1 MTPSQ
6 QVVEDALTHVAS
18 GPAKTADWM
27 TTAAPMCRHCLP
39 REDVDQ
45 ACARILAA
53 EVRRLRAEIAVVGQW
68 SSVVIAGP
76 PTENE
81 HVLVYFEFGGLSG
94 FSVAYWT
101 HLRGW
106 LQILGDRSDACD
118 CDPTHWMS
126 LPKEP

>member
-1 MTPSQ
+1 MTPEQ
-6 QVVEDALTHVAS
+6 QAVEDALTLAEHVCA
-18 GPAKTADWM
+18 GREMKAMAD
-27 TTAAPMCRHCLP
+27 
-39 REDVDQ
+39 
-45 ACARILAA
+45 

-101 HLRGW
+101 RLRGW
-106 LQILGDRSDACD
+106 LQILGDRSDACY